1 MSPARAARRRAGRFA
16 LDDLRRYRDEVPLA
30 RLLADRD
37 AERMVVHA
45 MLVAVQA
52 CVDEALA
59 ECRRRGLSADSYRT
73 AFQELGRA
81 GAIPSEW
88 VPELMDWASM
98 RNVLA
103 HFYPVLDLARV
114 HAAMSATEPLERFL
128 AWSGEGA

>member
-1 MSPARAARRRAGRFA
+1 
-16 LDDLRRYRDEVPLA
+16 
-30 RLLADRD
+30 
-37 AERMVVHA
+37 

-114 HAAMSATEPLERFL
+114 HAAMSAIGPLERFL